1 MKILGIDDNEDLLNL
16 SEITLTAEGHE
27 YTGISN
33 GRDGLQAIK
42 DEKFDLVLLDLS
54 MPDFSGVDVM
64 KGLIEDG
71 ILDKQ
76 KIVLFT
82 ASSADDVEATKILEN
97 AHSVLHKPVDADQL
111 VAHVQKIASEL
122 TA

>member
-1 MKILGIDDNEDLLNL
+1 
-16 SEITLTAEGHE
+16 
-27 YTGISN
+27 
-33 GRDGLQAIK
+33 
-42 DEKFDLVLLDLS
+42 

-82 ASSADDVEATKILEN
+82 ASSADDIEATKILEN
-97 AHSVLHKPVDADQL
+97 AHSVLRKPVDADEL
-111 VAHVQKIASEL
+111 VAHIQKIASEL